1 VNAFVSHNKADEE
14 SARLLAIALVE
25 RGVSVWF
32 DEWEIQPG
40 DSIAGGIETGLAT
53 ANAFVLLWSV
63 NAAKSKWV
71 GTELRA
77 FLHRRVADDGLK
89 IIPIM
94 MDGTSLPV
102 LVADYHGFCVEEDKS
117 FDQIA
122 DQISG
127 APPDKEL
134 IRRLQNRLLDL
145 VCDHAGINDP
155 LPFFVCPKCG
165 SSKLKRFTQSN
176 IHGTY
181 YIVRCE
187 ECKWSMDTEV

>member
-1 VNAFVSHNKADEE
+1 VNVFVSHNKFDKE

-32 DEWEIQPG
+32 DEWEIHPG
-40 DSIAGGIETGLAT
+40 DSIAGGIENGLSSSD
-53 ANAFVLLWSV
+53 AFILVWSV
-63 NAAKSKWV
+63 NAAKSNWV

-77 FLHRRVADDGLK
+77 FLHRRVTDNGLK

-94 MDGTSLPV
+94 MDDTPLPM
-102 LVADYHGFCVEEDKS
+102 LVADYRGIRVEGDKS
-117 FDQIA
+117 FNEIAEQIA
-122 DQISG
+122 GKPI
-127 APPDKEL
+127 DKEL
-134 IRRLQNRLLDL
+134 IRRLQNSLLDL
-145 VCDHAGINDP
+145 VSDYGSINDP

-187 ECKWSMDTEV
+187 DCKWSMDTEV